1 MINIKDGWI
10 YINHMEGIQ
19 DLDYRSCY
27 ISSIYWVTTTFTS
40 VGYGDI
46 KGNTDYELI
55 FQILVEMIGIAF
67 YGYMIG
73 TF

>member
-46 KGNTDYELI
+46 KGDTTDEVLFQMFVEIIGMGI
-55 FQILVEMIGIAF
+55 F
-67 YGYMIG
+67 GYMTG
-73 TF
+73 TL